1 MRHEDQ
7 NKTIYCFNIKPTV
20 ARQLVEEAGLVGLG
34 ALVPRLLLGRGH
46 FAVHG
51 GRVLG
56 KLAVTEWEKNK

>member
-1 MRHEDQ
+1 MHSTLE
-7 NKTIYCFNIKPTV
+7 PTV
-20 ARQLVEEAGLVGLG
+20 VRQLVKEPGFISLG